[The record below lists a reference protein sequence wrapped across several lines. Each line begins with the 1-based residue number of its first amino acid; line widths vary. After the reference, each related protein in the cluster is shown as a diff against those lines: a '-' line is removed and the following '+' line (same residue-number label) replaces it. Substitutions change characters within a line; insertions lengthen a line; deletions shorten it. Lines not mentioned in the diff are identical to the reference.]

1 MPQQP
6 HIQDTLQPD
15 QLHDLWGRLSEDQRL
30 PFLGSLSD
38 EAAQQLLAYQLRL
51 KEPPRP
57 KLRTP
62 RGVGAGLE
70 TEAQRPAPTYPAGE
84 PTDHWTDAELAAFI
98 AHKDKNSAGKRAAPQ
113 VGAQSIWR
121 KA

>member
-57 KLRTP
+57 KPRTP
-62 RGVGAGLE
+62 RTVGADLGPVSQAR
-70 TEAQRPAPTYPAGE
+70 AQSYPAGD
-84 PTDHWTDAELAAFI
+84 PTEHWSDTELVAFI
-98 AHKDKNSAGKRAAPQ
+98 ADKDTHTATGVAPQ
-113 VGAQSIWR
+113 ASMQPIWR